1 MWNVFF
7 CSSKP
12 CMCLWDNCV
21 LLSHEWIGW
30 WFCRP
35 SVPQYRH
42 RLWALQECALCPS
55 WAVHS
60 WLHITAH
67 IAMANCYHRPTR
79 MWYSPVQTAVPS
91 DHWWSH
97 ARQKKKELGAYAGHS
112 FCTAQTCYDPWI
124 IFQLLLQVAKTHA
137 NAHLNWIFCV
147 TITPVGIS

>member
-12 CMCLWDNCV
+12 YMCLWDNCV

-35 SVPQYRH
+35 SVPLQTPSMGPAGV
-42 RLWALQECALCPS
+42 RLVSIMGSPFLITHYCSYSYGKLLTQANENVVQPCADCC
-55 WAVHS
+55 A
-60 WLHITAH
+60 I
-67 IAMANCYHRPTR
+67 R
-79 MWYSPVQTAVPS
+79 SPVVPY
-91 DHWWSH
+91 
-97 ARQKKKELGAYAGHS
+97 KIEKEGLGAYAGHS
-112 FCTAQTCYDPWI
+112 FCTSQTCYDPWI